1 MFTVTRAIE
10 ETLFQHFIHQKLE
23 IAYAIYKPFP
33 FFETLRDNSFITERM
48 YRESLEACGHMVPV
62 SRVVY
67 NILTKLEN
75 TFNLSLLK
83 MMFSR
88 INLHE
93 YPDLMTILKS
103 FRNVVT
109 SYGRQNGTTLSLWE
123 APAHPAE
130 ESCLQTLALPPPPQ
144 HPAVSHPSRADEPR
158 APMGHSAEILAEPPP
173 PSGPARVTQEEM
185 MVPDNLTPEMNEGD
199 SQEMPGSPITSVQV
213 VRDDPPEPNDPT
225 EPQEV
230 PSVPPNKKG
239 KKRKR
244 NIWATPK
251 KRYKKK
257 RLPRAASPGHGIRE
271 KLQGVGQATQRKN
284 DSARDSKVTTRAQK
298 AKTDCA
304 QTSGPE
310 DPMDNG
316 NKLSLGQSPGE
327 KQKRREKNSRSTSKG
342 KQKERLPRAASPGHG
357 IREKLQGVGQ
367 ATQRKDDSARNSK
380 VTTRA
385 QKARTDCAQTSGPEE
400 QPKDKT
406 VDFHAPKLP
415 VTCGEAKGIL
425 YTKKLKKGSSEK
437 CIQDEKGVWFTPKEF
452 EIEGK
457 RASAK
462 KWKQS
467 IHCRGKTLKQLL
479 KEGILV
485 CPPRQS
491 LKRKQENSKECEV
504 CCGVGGLGGPLLP
517 CDTCPRA
524 FHEDCHILPAE
535 TERSPWSC
543 TFCRMREA
551 SGGPQCH
558 EEAEVLA
565 RLMRPEEQLKCEF
578 LLLKAYCHPQSSYF
592 AETPRNIHDYGE
604 HFKEAMWLGLGKER
618 LTEKVYTAAWFV
630 RDMRLIFF
638 NHKTFYKTS
647 DFGQVGL
654 DIEAEFEKSLK
665 EVLIFCGSTENIF
678 QAP

>member
-10 ETLFQHFIHQKLE
+10 ETLLQHFIHQKLE

-75 TFNLSLLK
+75 TFNLSLLE

-109 SYGRQNGTTLSLWE
+109 SYGRQNRTTPSLRE

-144 HPAVSHPSRADEPR
+144 HPAVSHPLQANKPG
-158 APMGHSAEILAEPPP
+158 APTGHSAEILAEPPP
-173 PSGPARVTQEEM
+173 PSGPARVTQEEK
-185 MVPDNLTPEMNEGD
+185 MVPDNLTSEMNEED
-199 SQEMPGSPITSVQV
+199 SQEMPGSPITSVQA
-213 VRDDPPEPNDPT
+213 VRDDSPERNDPT

-271 KLQGVGQATQRKN
+271 KLQGV
-284 DSARDSKVTTRAQK
+284 D
-298 AKTDCA
+298 
-304 QTSGPE
+304 
-310 DPMDNG
+310 
-316 NKLSLGQSPGE
+316 
-327 KQKRREKNSRSTSKG
+327 
-342 KQKERLPRAASPGHG
+342 
-357 IREKLQGVGQ
+357 Q

-380 VTTRA
+380 VMTRA

-400 QPKDKT
+400 QPKDET

-437 CIQDEKGVWFTPKEF
+437 CIQNEKGVWFTPKEF

-491 LKRKQENSKECEV
+491 LKRKVNSSAA
-504 CCGVGGLGGPLLP
+504 PLRLP
-517 CDTCPRA
+517 CC
-524 FHEDCHILPAE
+524 
-535 TERSPWSC
+535 
-543 TFCRMREA
+543 
-551 SGGPQCH
+551 
-558 EEAEVLA
+558 LA
-565 RLMRPEEQLKCEF
+565 L
-578 LLLKAYCHPQSSYF
+578 S
-592 AETPRNIHDYGE
+592 
-604 HFKEAMWLGLGKER
+604 
-618 LTEKVYTAAWFV
+618 V
-630 RDMRLIFF
+630 
-638 NHKTFYKTS
+638 
-647 DFGQVGL
+647 
-654 DIEAEFEKSLK
+654 
-665 EVLIFCGSTENIF
+665 
-678 QAP
+678 

>member
-10 ETLFQHFIHQKLE
+10 ETLLQHFIHQKLE

-75 TFNLSLLK
+75 TFNLSLLE

-109 SYGRQNGTTLSLWE
+109 SYGRQNRTTPSLRE

-144 HPAVSHPSRADEPR
+144 HPAVSHPLQANKPG
-158 APMGHSAEILAEPPP
+158 APTGHSAEILAEPPP
-173 PSGPARVTQEEM
+173 PSGPARVTQEEK
-185 MVPDNLTPEMNEGD
+185 MVPDNLTSEMNEED
-199 SQEMPGSPITSVQV
+199 SQEMPGSPITSVQA
-213 VRDDPPEPNDPT
+213 VRDDSPERNDPT

-257 RLPRAASPGHGIRE
+257 RLPRAASPGHGIQE
-271 KLQGVGQATQRKN
+271 ELQAVDQATQRKD
-284 DSARDSKVTTRAQK
+284 DSARDSKVTSRAQK
-298 AKTDCA
+298 ARTDCA

-357 IREKLQGVGQ
+357 IREKLQGVDQ

-380 VTTRA
+380 VMTRA

-400 QPKDKT
+400 QPKDET

-437 CIQDEKGVWFTPKEF
+437 CIQNEKGVWFTPKEF

-491 LKRKQENSKECEV
+491 LKRKVNSSAA
-504 CCGVGGLGGPLLP
+504 PLRLP
-517 CDTCPRA
+517 CC
-524 FHEDCHILPAE
+524 
-535 TERSPWSC
+535 
-543 TFCRMREA
+543 
-551 SGGPQCH
+551 
-558 EEAEVLA
+558 LA
-565 RLMRPEEQLKCEF
+565 L
-578 LLLKAYCHPQSSYF
+578 S
-592 AETPRNIHDYGE
+592 
-604 HFKEAMWLGLGKER
+604 
-618 LTEKVYTAAWFV
+618 V
-630 RDMRLIFF
+630 
-638 NHKTFYKTS
+638 
-647 DFGQVGL
+647 
-654 DIEAEFEKSLK
+654 
-665 EVLIFCGSTENIF
+665 
-678 QAP
+678 

>member
-10 ETLFQHFIHQKLE
+10 ETLLQHFIHQKLE

-75 TFNLSLLK
+75 TFNLSLLE

-109 SYGRQNGTTLSLWE
+109 SYGRQNRTTPSLRE

-144 HPAVSHPSRADEPR
+144 HPAVSHPLQANKPG
-158 APMGHSAEILAEPPP
+158 APTGHSAEILAEPPP
-173 PSGPARVTQEEM
+173 PSGPARVTQEEK
-185 MVPDNLTPEMNEGD
+185 MVPDNLTSEMNEED
-199 SQEMPGSPITSVQV
+199 SQEMPGSPITSVQA
-213 VRDDPPEPNDPT
+213 VRDDSPERNDPT

-257 RLPRAASPGHGIRE
+257 RLPR
-271 KLQGVGQATQRKN
+271 
-284 DSARDSKVTTRAQK
+284 
-298 AKTDCA
+298 
-304 QTSGPE
+304 

-342 KQKERLPRAASPGHG
+342 KQKERLPRASPGHG
-357 IREKLQGVGQ
+357 IREKLQGVDQ

-380 VTTRA
+380 VMTRA

-400 QPKDKT
+400 QPKDET

-437 CIQDEKGVWFTPKEF
+437 CIQNEKGVWFTPKEF

-491 LKRKQENSKECEV
+491 LKRKVNSSAA
-504 CCGVGGLGGPLLP
+504 PLRLP
-517 CDTCPRA
+517 CC
-524 FHEDCHILPAE
+524 
-535 TERSPWSC
+535 
-543 TFCRMREA
+543 
-551 SGGPQCH
+551 
-558 EEAEVLA
+558 LA
-565 RLMRPEEQLKCEF
+565 L
-578 LLLKAYCHPQSSYF
+578 S
-592 AETPRNIHDYGE
+592 
-604 HFKEAMWLGLGKER
+604 
-618 LTEKVYTAAWFV
+618 V
-630 RDMRLIFF
+630 
-638 NHKTFYKTS
+638 
-647 DFGQVGL
+647 
-654 DIEAEFEKSLK
+654 
-665 EVLIFCGSTENIF
+665 
-678 QAP
+678 

>member
-10 ETLFQHFIHQKLE
+10 ETLLQHFIHQKLE

-75 TFNLSLLK
+75 TFNLSLLE

-109 SYGRQNGTTLSLWE
+109 SYGRQNRTTPSLRE

-144 HPAVSHPSRADEPR
+144 HPAVSHPLQANKPG
-158 APMGHSAEILAEPPP
+158 APTGHSAEILAEPPP
-173 PSGPARVTQEEM
+173 PSGPARVTQEEK
-185 MVPDNLTPEMNEGD
+185 MVPDNLTSEMNEED
-199 SQEMPGSPITSVQV
+199 SQEMPGSPITSVQA
-213 VRDDPPEPNDPT
+213 VRDDSPERNDPT

-257 RLPRAASPGHGIRE
+257 RLPRASPGHGIRE
-271 KLQGVGQATQRKN
+271 KLQGV
-284 DSARDSKVTTRAQK
+284 D
-298 AKTDCA
+298 
-304 QTSGPE
+304 
-310 DPMDNG
+310 
-316 NKLSLGQSPGE
+316 
-327 KQKRREKNSRSTSKG
+327 
-342 KQKERLPRAASPGHG
+342 
-357 IREKLQGVGQ
+357 Q

-380 VTTRA
+380 VMTRA

-400 QPKDKT
+400 QPKDET

-437 CIQDEKGVWFTPKEF
+437 CIQNEKGVWFTPKEF

-491 LKRKQENSKECEV
+491 LKRKVNSSAA
-504 CCGVGGLGGPLLP
+504 PLRLP
-517 CDTCPRA
+517 CC
-524 FHEDCHILPAE
+524 
-535 TERSPWSC
+535 
-543 TFCRMREA
+543 
-551 SGGPQCH
+551 
-558 EEAEVLA
+558 LA
-565 RLMRPEEQLKCEF
+565 L
-578 LLLKAYCHPQSSYF
+578 S
-592 AETPRNIHDYGE
+592 
-604 HFKEAMWLGLGKER
+604 
-618 LTEKVYTAAWFV
+618 V
-630 RDMRLIFF
+630 
-638 NHKTFYKTS
+638 
-647 DFGQVGL
+647 
-654 DIEAEFEKSLK
+654 
-665 EVLIFCGSTENIF
+665 
-678 QAP
+678 